1 MTKAINA
8 TTVFS
13 FWPEVKTAANEY
25 APLKAA
31 GCLINSDLGGFAFDS
46 TIEKCRDMVWTQYL
60 KPRYYDQGVTAY
72 WLDETDGEGI
82 AGGDVPAKDCN
93 MRIEDCGGYQTSFGP
108 AVAYSNLWVNE
119 WLGMYTDPVAKIGD
133 HLPLALT
140 RGVWAGGQVSAAAPF
155 AVFFRRSS
163 KQRLHSAM
171 E

>member
-1 MTKAINA
+1 MTRTRSARLSCWIRCAIA

-72 WLDETDGEGI
+72 WLE
-82 AGGDVPAKDCN
+82 
-93 MRIEDCGGYQTSFGP
+93 
-108 AVAYSNLWVNE
+108 
-119 WLGMYTDPVAKIGD
+119 
-133 HLPLALT
+133 
-140 RGVWAGGQVSAAAPF
+140 
-155 AVFFRRSS
+155 
-163 KQRLHSAM
+163 
-171 E
+171 

>member
-1 MTKAINA
+1 
-8 TTVFS
+8 
-13 FWPEVKTAANEY
+13 
-25 APLKAA
+25 
-31 GCLINSDLGGFAFDS
+31 
-46 TIEKCRDMVWTQYL
+46 
-60 KPRYYDQGVTAY
+60 
-72 WLDETDGEGI
+72 
-82 AGGDVPAKDCN
+82 
-93 MRIEDCGGYQTSFGP
+93 MRIDDCGGYQTSFGP

>member
-72 WLDETDGEGI
+72 WL
-82 AGGDVPAKDCN
+82 
-93 MRIEDCGGYQTSFGP
+93 
-108 AVAYSNLWVNE
+108 
-119 WLGMYTDPVAKIGD
+119 
-133 HLPLALT
+133 
-140 RGVWAGGQVSAAAPF
+140 VSAAAPF
-155 AVFFRRSS
+155 ASS
-163 KQRLHSAM
+163 FDEAQSRGCTG
-171 E
+171 